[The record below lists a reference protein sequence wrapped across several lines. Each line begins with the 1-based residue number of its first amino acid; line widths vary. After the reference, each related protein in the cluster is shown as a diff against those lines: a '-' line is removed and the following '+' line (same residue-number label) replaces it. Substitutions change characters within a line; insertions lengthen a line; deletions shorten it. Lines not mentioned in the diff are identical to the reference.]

1 MKKNLSIFLICSFFA
16 FDALAEF
23 KEYKIIIK
31 DHKFSPSN
39 LDIPANEKVKLI
51 VENQD
56 KSIEEFDSHDL
67 NREKIVGGKKSAT
80 VYIGPLEQG
89 VYKYQGEFHSE
100 TAQGTITAKSSN
112 LTK

>member
-1 MKKNLSIFLICSFFA
+1 MKKNLSIFLVCSLFA

-23 KEYKIIIK
+23 KEYKITIK
-31 DHKFSPSN
+31 NHKFSPSN

-67 NREKIVGGKKSAT
+67 NREKIIGAGKSAA
-80 VYIGPLEQG
+80 VYIGPLESG
-89 VYKYQGEFHSE
+89 VYKYEGEFHSQ
-100 TAQGTITAKSSN
+100 TAKGTITVK
-112 LTK
+112 